1 VTKEQG
7 RVSINNKSNCNMNV
21 IIKKAGIML
30 FGLLLI
36 IVLSG
41 IWCFFLGIFIRS
53 SYVTDLIGNAVLY
66 SLGGMYVGWKI
77 KTPSWGDAIVF
88 GAVCVVIITLLVSLL
103 LHRSITAWTIASLV
117 SVFAGGV
124 AGVLF
129 SGYLARKFQ
138 KSVRSNNSSD
148 GK

>member
-1 VTKEQG
+1 MTKEQG

>member
-1 VTKEQG
+1 
-7 RVSINNKSNCNMNV
+7 MNV